1 MTLGSLNSACQNNEV
16 NRVSRSLII
25 FVGTPYLQ
33 IIWSKI
39 NLAESAA
46 DTSTVVG
53 ISVNSLLNLSTT
65 VKMQSYAREVT
76 GRNVAKSMAICS
88 KGLEGTK

>member
-1 MTLGSLNSACQNNEV
+1 MTLNSLNRAYQNNEV

-25 FVGTPYLQ
+25 FKGTPYLQ

-39 NLAESAA
+39 NLAVSAA

-53 ISVNSLLNLSTT
+53 ISVTSLLNLSTT
-65 VKMQSYAREVT
+65 VKMQSYPLEVT
-76 GRNVAKSMAICS
+76 GKNVTKSMAICS
-88 KGLEGTK
+88 KGLEGTE